1 MSRWGASAAA
11 GCLLMILFMTNPEAS
26 RAASR
31 SRESDRSTPALL
43 IAADRVSGF
52 VPFTVTVY
60 GRVRGVEPGS
70 IELCRLRIPTLDEP
84 PDELATSRPGS
95 EAEGWS
101 EAAQPMA
108 CVAGR
113 AVASA
118 GGIAYEHDLRF
129 DRAGQYHVRLT
140 MIDSGGRRL
149 TSNTVR
155 VSAF

>member
-1 MSRWGASAAA
+1 MSRWGASAA
-11 GCLLMILFMTNPEAS
+11 GCLLMIVLLATPEGS

-31 SRESDRSTPALL
+31 SRAPDPPPPALL

-70 IELCRLRIPTLDEP
+70 IEFCRLRIPALDEP
-84 PDELATSRPGS
+84 PDGLVASRSGQEPES
-95 EAEGWS
+95 WS
-101 EAAQPMA
+101 EPVEPAA
-108 CVAGR
+108 CVSGR
-113 AVASA
+113 AIASE

-140 MIDSGGRRL
+140 MLDSGGRRL

-155 VSAF
+155 VRAF